1 MAENRFLNRG
11 NEGIQ
16 ATEENLHSL
25 LLNVMKEEFPE
36 DENYLN
42 GRTLVSHTADE
53 PSNAA
58 LVSPDDL
65 KLSNRG
71 KNKVVSL
78 NADNPEYSKY
88 KLDKMLPS
96 LATED
101 LDEILDDE
109 WDFYIDPTSLSAPR
123 VDGLFLINKE
133 ISLNPP
139 DFHNEY
145 IKRGPATIQERID
158 SGIDLDTVIKT
169 TFCVFFIQNSTAL
182 PIPNY
187 KTLEVMLVERDKSY
201 SDINEATIEQV
212 RDFDM
217 QLDGKYEGDVDRD
230 VDPVEEFRFR
240 QVLDRS
246 VSWNPRVRFDSGYA
260 PGQDENAV
268 QFERDPGDY
277 LLIPGK
283 RQNGFYDN
291 LVYQKQTYREKLR
304 EKFEGKMIALQWP
317 IPYDDTIVNEDPG
330 IRSDDKVFLLRMMI
344 NGYWKQVIA
353 TNVLRQY
360 ALVNNFDVSGIDFT
374 EDPAAF
380 DSVITGNYTS
390 GYLTA
395 GLYGDR
401 GLTNILIQN
410 GGMTVFQ
417 DENITQTDIDQIT
430 QGVRTFLSVINPN
443 DPLYDILVNYI
454 QGVAAENKS
463 PGWGDFAHI
472 AEVDRLDAAEYEEYL
487 DNYSNGGNS
496 FDIEHLQPYEPAGSI
511 AYYPSDQLIR
521 LQVQANAQAQIDAIK
536 KQIMETL
543 PQLSARAA
551 ELDQRFNAQPANY
564 ISYALENLGPNSDIY
579 KVMFSNDKFKYI
591 KKKIRNRFKQKN
603 SDSQFMRLVEKAD
616 RVFLFMN
623 KRKEDEIFYKPGT
636 RDFTL
641 LVEQG
646 DSLLDTLDGYVF
658 GIKRLF
664 TEDTIQ
670 AIGQRTLGQ
679 AIGSA
684 AAIGGGATAATAA
697 GGAAAFAIAAG
708 STAAL
713 GAGVVI
719 AAPFIAGAGILA
731 GAAVATTAAF
741 DVDITPPG
749 QDDRKGLPRNFAGTR
764 QKRLVKRGAY
774 IKLIIGSYIY
784 NTFVKKDV
792 SGLTVPNDAGGETP
806 VDLFDYAAYIDG
818 SFINYRTLIDN
829 ALDDINDIDE
839 RVINSNTLSQFQA
852 IYDDLVKIE
861 TDFDSIDLD
870 LFVKGEELK
879 TKIDEAVKYMIGQ
892 QYSAIQYVRKS
903 LNDRNRKYFIVW
915 PADAKAAVENYF
927 PGKTFDNYQDKDYT

>member
-1 MAENRFLNRG
+1 MAKNRFLNRG

-16 ATEENLHSL
+16 STDENLHSL

-65 KLSNRG
+65 KLSKRG

-109 WDFYIDPTSLSAPR
+109 WDFYVDPASLSAPR

-187 KTLEVMLVERDKSY
+187 KTLEVMLVERDKTY

-217 QLDGKYEGDVDRD
+217 QLDGKYTADADRD
-230 VDPVEEFRFR
+230 INPVEEFRFR

-246 VSWNPRVRFDSGYA
+246 VSWNPRVRFDSGYT

-317 IPYDDTIVNEDPG
+317 IPYDDTIVDQDPG

-360 ALVNNFDVSGIDFT
+360 ALINNFDVSGIDFT

-380 DSVITGNYTS
+380 DNVITGNYTT

-401 GLTNILIQN
+401 GLTNVLIQN

-417 DENITQTDIDQIT
+417 DEDITQDDIDQIT
-430 QGVRTFLSVINPN
+430 QGVRTFLNFIDPN
-443 DPLYDILVNYI
+443 DPFYDIILNYI
-454 QGVAAENKS
+454 QNVAAENKS
-463 PGWGDFAHI
+463 PGWSDFAHI
-472 AEVDRLDAAEYEEYL
+472 AEVDRLDSTEYEEYL
-487 DNYSNGGNS
+487 DNYSNGGNP
-496 FDIEHLQPYEPAGSI
+496 FDIEHLQPYEPPGSI

-521 LQVQANAQAQIDAIK
+521 LQVQANAQAQINAIK

-543 PQLSARAA
+543 PQLAARAA

-591 KKKIRNRFKQKN
+591 KTKNSGRFKQKN
-603 SDSQFMRLVEKAD
+603 SDKQFMRLAEKAD
-616 RVFLFMN
+616 RLFFYMN
-623 KRKEDEIFYKPGT
+623 KKEEDEIFYKPGT

-658 GIKRLF
+658 GNKRLF

-670 AIGQRTLGQ
+670 AIGERTLIQSILQSGV
-679 AIGSA
+679 IGGA
-684 AAIGGGATAATAA
+684 GGALATLGGYAAIGAA
-697 GGAAAFAIAAG
+697 
-708 STAAL
+708 
-713 GAGVVI
+713 AGVV
-719 AAPFIAGAGILA
+719 AGVTI
-731 GAAVATTAAF
+731 GAAL
-741 DVDITPPG
+741 DVDITPRG
-749 QDDRKGLPRNFAGTR
+749 QDDRKGLPRNFVGDR
-764 QKRLVKRGAY
+764 QNRLVKRGAY
-774 IKLIIGSYIY
+774 IKLIIGAYIY

-792 SGLTVPNDAGGETP
+792 TGLTIPNYDSNGNFIGNTD
-806 VDLFDYAAYIDG
+806 VDLFDYAEYIDN
-818 SFINYRTLIDN
+818 SFTNYRSVIDA

-839 RVINSNTLSQFQA
+839 RIINSNTLQQFQS
-852 IYDDLVKIE
+852 IYDDLVQIE
-861 TDFDSIDLD
+861 TDFNNIDLD
-870 LFVKGEELK
+870 LFQKGEQLK
-879 TKIDEAVKYMIGQ
+879 IKVDEVVKYMVGQ
-892 QYSAIQYVRKS
+892 QYSAIQYARKS
-903 LNDRNRKYFIVW
+903 LNDQNKKYYIVW

-927 PGKTFDNYQDKDYT
+927 PGKTFDNYQDKDYTE